1 LVCIATYAEKLISS
15 YTPCKNLKNTE
26 HFLLQS
32 FYTLGW
38 DHIIQWVENSAP
50 LDHVNRTKLKEWPNA
65 AFMLDF
71 DEITK
76 CIYTLSYVMLFHAT

>member
-1 LVCIATYAEKLISS
+1 MQKSLLAATHHAKILKIRNTFFYSPFIRLV
-15 YTPCKNLKNTE
+15 
-26 HFLLQS
+26 
-32 FYTLGW
+32 W

-50 LDHVNRTKLKEWPNA
+50 LDLVNRTKLKEWPNA